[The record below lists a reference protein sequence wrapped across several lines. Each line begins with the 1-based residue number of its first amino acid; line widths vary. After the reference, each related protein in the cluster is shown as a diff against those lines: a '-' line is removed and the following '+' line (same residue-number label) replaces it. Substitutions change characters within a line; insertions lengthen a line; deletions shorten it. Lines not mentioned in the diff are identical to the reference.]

1 MGSPPDSA
9 SFVAGKIENRTK
21 PRRGHERTR
30 RLRHTSAIAV
40 GEKLL
45 QILSLAQQQLWW
57 LGLRIG
63 KAIVEG
69 KPIILSY
76 VAAIAVASSQH
87 FWRKEW

>member
-1 MGSPPDSA
+1 
-9 SFVAGKIENRTK
+9 
-21 PRRGHERTR
+21 
-30 RLRHTSAIAV
+30 
-40 GEKLL
+40 
-45 QILSLAQQQLWW
+45 LWW